1 MKVLVVDDMPLMRHV
16 MINMLRKLNFTDVVE
31 ATDGHQAL
39 KLLETTKFDLVLTDL
54 NMPKISGK
62 DLFMTIRSNK
72 EWGYIPVIV
81 VTCEDQKDIVTEL
94 ISANVDGFIVKPF
107 NLATLKKQIDHLQKI
122 RTKATDNAQQNQQS
136 SSL

>member
-1 MKVLVVDDMPLMRHV
+1 MKILVVDDMPLMRHV
-16 MINMLRKLNFTDVVE
+16 MINMLRKLGYRDVVE
-31 ATDGHQAL
+31 ATDGSQAL
-39 KLLETTKFDLVLTDL
+39 KLLQSTKFDLVLTDL

-94 ISANVDGFIVKPF
+94 IRANVDGFIVKPF
-107 NLATLKKQIDHLQKI
+107 NLATLKKQIDHLQKVQ
-122 RTKATDNAQQNQQS
+122 TQATDSAQQTQ
-136 SSL
+136 